1 MNCDYTD
8 KIIDYLDNNL
18 NELDKNEF
26 ENHLKNNKQF
36 QDIVQDIKYQS
47 KLIKNLPE
55 YKASSDFMVSLNKR
69 IDKHESKYNK
79 SWLNWFKFNKS
90 QFDYA
95 PLLGVVSI
103 VVIVCFSLFKVSDY
117 SNYTLE
123 NNYESSIAMDDLDS
137 LKNEYDEN
145 PILLLG
151 NEK

>member
-18 NELDKNEF
+18 NELDKNDF

-36 QDIVQDIKYQS
+36 QEIVQDIKYQS
-47 KLIKNLPE
+47 KLIKNLPK
-55 YKASSDFMVSLNKR
+55 YKASPDFMINLNKK
-69 IDKHESKYNK
+69 IDAHESSYNK
-79 SWLNWFKFNKS
+79 SWINWFKINKP

-95 PLLGVVSI
+95 PILGAVSI
-103 VVIVCFSLFKVSDY
+103 VVIVCFSLYKFSDY
-117 SNYTLE
+117 SNYASD
-123 NNYESSIAMDDLDS
+123 NNYESSIAINDSDS
-137 LKNEYDEN
+137 LKNEYDEV